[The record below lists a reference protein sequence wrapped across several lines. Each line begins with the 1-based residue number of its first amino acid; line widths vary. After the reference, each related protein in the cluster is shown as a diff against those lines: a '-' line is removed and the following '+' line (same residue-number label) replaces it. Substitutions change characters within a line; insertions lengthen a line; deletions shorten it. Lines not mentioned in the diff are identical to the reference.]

1 MRNKNTS
8 PIVYIGV
15 LLVTLVIL
23 AAANMLRSQ
32 FSSEEPQEDTQIQGD
47 YALKAVYLEK
57 EDGNSIFVN
66 LTDDYPFDGNIPEG
80 ELYDEDGEKITH
92 EDLNSGD
99 VLNIWGNGVIA
110 ESYPAQYNGITKME
124 RTQQS
129 NQEYIDRYGHY
140 LEELFVEKDPSE
152 LPYLNVCY
160 TDELADATVMI
171 PDPLSYTWT
180 YTDESGE
187 SRTVTTDAAHVLQ
200 TEPVEVKKISEP
212 MTMELYFDE
221 VPESVELLVWD
232 DTLLGQYQDSTDQI
246 PEGTAVEVTKNGKGN
261 LEFTA
266 QPGSVYLV
274 QGPWDQGTVEYG
286 FHVGLSQ

>member
-1 MRNKNTS
+1 MRKNDTS

-23 AAANMLRSQ
+23 VAANMLRSQ
-32 FSSEEPQEDTQIQGD
+32 FSSEEPQEDTQIQGE

-57 EDGNSIFVN
+57 EDGNSIFIN
-66 LTDDYPFDGNIPEG
+66 LTDEYPFTGTIPEG
-80 ELYDEDGEKITH
+80 ELYDEEGEKITQ

-160 TDELADATVMI
+160 TDELAAAAVMI

-180 YTDESGE
+180 YTEESGE
-187 SRTVTTDAAHVLQ
+187 SRTITTDAAHVLQ

-212 MTMELYFDE
+212 MTMELQFDE
-221 VPESVELLVWD
+221 VPESAELLVWD
-232 DTLLGQYQDSTDQI
+232 DTLLGQSQDSTDQI

-274 QGPWDQGTVEYG
+274 QGQWNQGTVEYG

>member
-1 MRNKNTS
+1 MRNNNTS

-23 AAANMLRSQ
+23 TAANMLRSQ
-32 FSSEEPQEDTQIQGD
+32 FSSEEPQEENQVQGE

-66 LTDDYPFDGNIPEG
+66 LTEEYPFDGNIPEG
-80 ELYDEDGEKITH
+80 ELYDEDGEKITQ

-124 RTQQS
+124 RTEQS
-129 NQEYIDRYGHY
+129 NQEYIDQYGHY

-187 SRTVTTDAAHVLQ
+187 SRTVTTDGAHVLH

-232 DTLLGQYQDSTDQI
+232 DTLLGQYQDSADQI
-246 PEGTAVEVTKNGKGN
+246 PEGTAVEVTKSGKGN
-261 LEFTA
+261 LEFNA

-274 QGPWDQGTVEYG
+274 QGQWDQGTVEYG
-286 FHVGLSQ
+286 FWVPSE

>member
-1 MRNKNTS
+1 MRNNNTS

-66 LTDDYPFDGNIPEG
+66 LTDEYPFDGNIPEG
-80 ELYDEDGEKITH
+80 ELYDEDGEKITQ

-221 VPESVELLVWD
+221 VPESAELLVWD

-274 QGPWDQGTVEYG
+274 QGQWDQGTVEYG

>member
-1 MRNKNTS
+1 MRNNNTS

-32 FSSEEPQEDTQIQGD
+32 FFSEKPQEENQVQGE

-66 LTDDYPFDGNIPEG
+66 LTEEYPFDGNIPEG
-80 ELYDEDGEKITH
+80 ELYDEDGEKITQ

-124 RTQQS
+124 RTEQS
-129 NQEYIDRYGHY
+129 NQEYIDRYGYY

-160 TDELADATVMI
+160 RDELADAAVMI

-187 SRTVTTDAAHVLQ
+187 SRTVTTDGAHVLH
-200 TEPVEVKKISEP
+200 TEPVEVKKISDP

-232 DTLLGQYQDSTDQI
+232 DTLLGQYQDSADQI

-261 LEFTA
+261 LEFNA

-274 QGPWDQGTVEYG
+274 QGQWDQGTVEYG
-286 FHVGLSQ
+286 FWVPSE

>member
-1 MRNKNTS
+1 MRNNNTS

-23 AAANMLRSQ
+23 TAANMLRSQ
-32 FSSEEPQEDTQIQGD
+32 FSSEEPQEENQVQGE

-66 LTDDYPFDGNIPEG
+66 LTEEYPFDGNIPEG
-80 ELYDEDGEKITH
+80 ELYDEDGEKITQ

-124 RTQQS
+124 RTEQS
-129 NQEYIDRYGHY
+129 NQEYIDQYGHY

-160 TDELADATVMI
+160 TDELAAAAVMI

-180 YTDESGE
+180 YTEESGE
-187 SRTVTTDAAHVLQ
+187 SRTITTDGAHVLH

-232 DTLLGQYQDSTDQI
+232 DTLLGQYQDSADQI
-246 PEGTAVEVTKNGKGN
+246 PEGTAVEVTKSGKGN
-261 LEFTA
+261 LEFNA

-274 QGPWDQGTVEYG
+274 QGQWDQGTVEYG
-286 FHVGLSQ
+286 FWVPSE

>member
-1 MRNKNTS
+1 MRNNNTS

-23 AAANMLRSQ
+23 VAANMLRNQ
-32 FSSEEPQEDTQIQGD
+32 FSSEEPQEENQIQGE
-47 YALKAVYLEK
+47 YALKVVYLKK

-66 LTDDYPFDGNIPEG
+66 LTDEYPFTGNIPEG
-80 ELYDEDGEKITH
+80 ELYAEDGKKITQ

-110 ESYPAQYNGITKME
+110 QSYPAQYNGITKME

-129 NQEYIDRYGHY
+129 NQEYIEKYGHY
-140 LEELFVEKDPSE
+140 LEELFVEKDLSE

-160 TDELADATVMI
+160 TDELADAAVMI
-171 PDPLSYTWT
+171 PDPLGYTWT

-187 SRTVTTDAAHVLQ
+187 SQTVTTDAAHVLQ
-200 TEPVEVKKISEP
+200 TEPVEVKKLSGP
-212 MTMELYFDE
+212 MPMELQFDE
-221 VPESVELLVWD
+221 APESVKLLVWD
-232 DTLLGQYQDSTDQI
+232 EALLGQYQNGNDQI
-246 PEGTAVEVTKNGKGN
+246 PDGTDVEVTKNEKGN

-274 QGPWDQGTVEYG
+274 QGQWDQGTVEYG
-286 FHVGLSQ
+286 FRVGRSQ

>member
-1 MRNKNTS
+1 MRNNNTS

-32 FSSEEPQEDTQIQGD
+32 FSSEEPQEENQVQGE

-66 LTDDYPFDGNIPEG
+66 LTEEYPFDGNIPEG
-80 ELYDEDGEKITH
+80 ELYDEDGEKITQ

-124 RTQQS
+124 RTEQS
-129 NQEYIDRYGHY
+129 NQEYIDQYGHY

-160 TDELADATVMI
+160 RDELADAAVMI

-187 SRTVTTDAAHVLQ
+187 SRTVTTDGAHGLH

-232 DTLLGQYQDSTDQI
+232 DTLLGQYQDSADQI
-246 PEGTAVEVTKNGKGN
+246 PEGTAVEVTKSGKGN
-261 LEFTA
+261 LEFNA

-274 QGPWDQGTVEYG
+274 QGQWDQGTVEYG
-286 FHVGLSQ
+286 FWVPSE

>member
-1 MRNKNTS
+1 MRNNNTS

-32 FSSEEPQEDTQIQGD
+32 FSSEEPQEENQVQGE

-66 LTDDYPFDGNIPEG
+66 LTEEYPFDGNIPEG
-80 ELYDEDGEKITH
+80 ELYDEDGEKITQ

-124 RTQQS
+124 RTEQS
-129 NQEYIDRYGHY
+129 NQEYIDRYGYY

-187 SRTVTTDAAHVLQ
+187 SRTVTTDGAHVLH
-200 TEPVEVKKISEP
+200 TEPVEVKKISDP

-232 DTLLGQYQDSTDQI
+232 DTLLGQYQDSADQI

-261 LEFTA
+261 LEFNA

-274 QGPWDQGTVEYG
+274 QGQWDQGTVEYG
-286 FHVGLSQ
+286 FWVPSE

>member
-1 MRNKNTS
+1 MRNNNTS

-23 AAANMLRSQ
+23 TAANMLRSQ
-32 FSSEEPQEDTQIQGD
+32 FSSEEPQEENQVQGE

-66 LTDDYPFDGNIPEG
+66 LTEEYPFDGNIPEG
-80 ELYDEDGEKITH
+80 ELYDEDGEKITQ

-124 RTQQS
+124 RTEQS
-129 NQEYIDRYGHY
+129 NQEYIDQYGHY

-274 QGPWDQGTVEYG
+274 QGQWNQGTVEYG

>member
-1 MRNKNTS
+1 MRNNNTS

-23 AAANMLRSQ
+23 TAANMLRSQ
-32 FSSEEPQEDTQIQGD
+32 FSSEEPQEENQVQGE

-66 LTDDYPFDGNIPEG
+66 LTEEYPFDGNIPEG
-80 ELYDEDGEKITH
+80 ELYDEDGEKITK

-124 RTQQS
+124 RTEQS
-129 NQEYIDRYGHY
+129 NQEYIDQYGHY

-160 TDELADATVMI
+160 RDELTDAAVMI

-187 SRTVTTDAAHVLQ
+187 SRTVTTDGAHVLH

-232 DTLLGQYQDSTDQI
+232 DSLLGQYQDSADQI
-246 PEGTAVEVTKNGKGN
+246 PEGTAVEVTKSGKGN
-261 LEFTA
+261 LEFNA

-274 QGPWDQGTVEYG
+274 QGQWDQGTVEYG
-286 FHVGLSQ
+286 FWVPSE

>member
-1 MRNKNTS
+1 MRNNNTS

-23 AAANMLRSQ
+23 VAANMLRNQ
-32 FSSEEPQEDTQIQGD
+32 FSSEEPQEETQIQGE
-47 YALKAVYLEK
+47 YALKAVYLKK

-66 LTDDYPFDGNIPEG
+66 LTDEYPFTGNIPEG
-80 ELYDEDGEKITH
+80 EIYDEDGKKITQ

-110 ESYPAQYNGITKME
+110 QSYPAQYNGITKME

-129 NQEYIDRYGHY
+129 NQEYIEKYGHY

-171 PDPLSYTWT
+171 PDPLGYTWT

-187 SRTVTTDAAHVLQ
+187 SQTVTTDAAHVLQ
-200 TEPVEVKKISEP
+200 TEPVEVKKLSGP
-212 MTMELYFDE
+212 MTMELQFDE
-221 VPESVELLVWD
+221 APGSVKLLVWD
-232 DTLLGQYQDSTDQI
+232 EALLGQYQNGNDQI
-246 PEGTAVEVTKNGKGN
+246 PDGTDVEVTKNEKGN

-274 QGPWDQGTVEYG
+274 QGQWDQGTVEYG
-286 FHVGLSQ
+286 FRVGRSQ

>member
-1 MRNKNTS
+1 MRNNNTS
-8 PIVYIGV
+8 SIVYIGV

-23 AAANMLRSQ
+23 TAANMLRSQ
-32 FSSEEPQEDTQIQGD
+32 FSSEEPQEENQVQGE

-66 LTDDYPFDGNIPEG
+66 LTEEYPFDGNIPEG
-80 ELYDEDGEKITH
+80 ELYDEDGEKITQ

-124 RTQQS
+124 RTEQS
-129 NQEYIDRYGHY
+129 NQEYIDQYGHY

-160 TDELADATVMI
+160 RDELADAAVMI

-187 SRTVTTDAAHVLQ
+187 SRTVTTDGAHVLH

-232 DTLLGQYQDSTDQI
+232 DTLLGQYQDSADQI

-261 LEFTA
+261 LEFNA

-274 QGPWDQGTVEYG
+274 QGQWEQGTAEYG
-286 FHVGLSQ
+286 FWVPSE

>member
-1 MRNKNTS
+1 MRNNNTS

-23 AAANMLRSQ
+23 TAANMLRSQ
-32 FSSEEPQEDTQIQGD
+32 FSSEEPQEENQVQGE

-66 LTDDYPFDGNIPEG
+66 LTEEYPFDGNIPEG
-80 ELYDEDGEKITH
+80 ELYDEDGEKITQ

-124 RTQQS
+124 RTEQS
-129 NQEYIDRYGHY
+129 NQEYIDQYGHY

-160 TDELADATVMI
+160 RDELADAAVMI

-187 SRTVTTDAAHVLQ
+187 SRTVTTDGAHVLH

-232 DTLLGQYQDSTDQI
+232 DTLLGQYQDSADQI
-246 PEGTAVEVTKNGKGN
+246 PEGTAVEVTKSGKGN
-261 LEFTA
+261 LEFNA

-274 QGPWDQGTVEYG
+274 QGQWDQGTVEYG
-286 FHVGLSQ
+286 FWVPSE

>member
-1 MRNKNTS
+1 MRNNNTS

-66 LTDDYPFDGNIPEG
+66 LTDEYPFDGNIPEG
-80 ELYDEDGEKITH
+80 ELYDEDGEKITQ

-124 RTQQS
+124 RTEQS
-129 NQEYIDRYGHY
+129 NQEYIDKYGHY

-274 QGPWDQGTVEYG
+274 QGQWDQGTVEYG

>member
-1 MRNKNTS
+1 MRNNNTS

-66 LTDDYPFDGNIPEG
+66 LTDEYPFDGNIPEG
-80 ELYDEDGEKITH
+80 ELYDEDGEKITQ

-124 RTQQS
+124 RTEQS
-129 NQEYIDRYGHY
+129 NQEYIDKYGHY

-232 DTLLGQYQDSTDQI
+232 DTLLGQYQGSTDQI

-274 QGPWDQGTVEYG
+274 QGQWDQGTVEYG
-286 FHVGLSQ
+286 FHVGLFQ

>member
-1 MRNKNTS
+1 MRNNNTS

-23 AAANMLRSQ
+23 TAANMLRSQ
-32 FSSEEPQEDTQIQGD
+32 FSSEEPQEENQVQGE

-66 LTDDYPFDGNIPEG
+66 LTEEYPFDGNIPEG
-80 ELYDEDGEKITH
+80 ELYDEDGEKITQ

-124 RTQQS
+124 RTEQS
-129 NQEYIDRYGHY
+129 NQEYIDQYGHY

-160 TDELADATVMI
+160 RDELADAAVMI

-187 SRTVTTDAAHVLQ
+187 SRTVTTDGAHVLH

-232 DTLLGQYQDSTDQI
+232 DTLLGQYQDSADQI

-261 LEFTA
+261 LEFNA

-274 QGPWDQGTVEYG
+274 QGQWEQGTAEYG
-286 FHVGLSQ
+286 FWVPSE

>member
-1 MRNKNTS
+1 MRNNNTS

-66 LTDDYPFDGNIPEG
+66 LTDEYPFDGNIPEG
-80 ELYDEDGEKITH
+80 ELYDEDGEKITQ

-124 RTQQS
+124 RTEQS
-129 NQEYIDRYGHY
+129 NQEYIDKYGHY

-246 PEGTAVEVTKNGKGN
+246 PEGTAVEVTNNGKGN

-274 QGPWDQGTVEYG
+274 QGQWDQGTVEYG

>member
-1 MRNKNTS
+1 MRNNNTS

-32 FSSEEPQEDTQIQGD
+32 FSSEEPQEENQIQGE
-47 YALKAVYLEK
+47 YALKAVYLKK

-66 LTDDYPFDGNIPEG
+66 LTDEYPFDGNIPEG
-80 ELYDEDGEKITH
+80 ELYDEDGEKITQ

-124 RTQQS
+124 RTEQS
-129 NQEYIDRYGHY
+129 NQEYIDQYGHY

-160 TDELADATVMI
+160 RDELADAAVMI

-187 SRTVTTDAAHVLQ
+187 SRTVTTDGAHVLH

-232 DTLLGQYQDSTDQI
+232 DTLLGQYQDSADQI
-246 PEGTAVEVTKNGKGN
+246 PEGTAVEVTKSGKGN
-261 LEFTA
+261 LEFNA

-274 QGPWDQGTVEYG
+274 QGQWDQGTVEYG
-286 FHVGLSQ
+286 FWVPSE

>member
-1 MRNKNTS
+1 MRNNNTS

-23 AAANMLRSQ
+23 TAANMLRSQ
-32 FSSEEPQEDTQIQGD
+32 FSSEEPQEENQVQGE

-66 LTDDYPFDGNIPEG
+66 LTEEYPFDGNIPEG
-80 ELYDEDGEKITH
+80 ELYDEDGEKITQ

-124 RTQQS
+124 RTEQS
-129 NQEYIDRYGHY
+129 NQEYIDQYGHY

-160 TDELADATVMI
+160 RDELADATVMI

-187 SRTVTTDAAHVLQ
+187 SRTVTTDGAHVLH

-232 DTLLGQYQDSTDQI
+232 DTLLGQYQDSVDQI
-246 PEGTAVEVTKNGKGN
+246 PEGTAVEVTKSGKGN
-261 LEFTA
+261 LEFNA

-274 QGPWDQGTVEYG
+274 QGQWDQGTVEYG
-286 FHVGLSQ
+286 FWVPSE

>member
-1 MRNKNTS
+1 MRNNNTS

-32 FSSEEPQEDTQIQGD
+32 FSSEEPQEENQVQGE

-66 LTDDYPFDGNIPEG
+66 LTEEYPFDGNIPEG
-80 ELYDEDGEKITH
+80 ELYDEDGEKITQ

-124 RTQQS
+124 RTEQS
-129 NQEYIDRYGHY
+129 NQEYIDQYGHY

-160 TDELADATVMI
+160 RDELADAAVMI

-187 SRTVTTDAAHVLQ
+187 SRTVTTDGAHVLH

-232 DTLLGQYQDSTDQI
+232 DTLLGQYQDSADQI
-246 PEGTAVEVTKNGKGN
+246 PEGTAVEVTKSGKGN
-261 LEFTA
+261 LEFNA

-274 QGPWDQGTVEYG
+274 QGQWDQGTAEYG
-286 FHVGLSQ
+286 FWVPSE

>member
-1 MRNKNTS
+1 MRNNNTS

-32 FSSEEPQEDTQIQGD
+32 FSSEEPQEENQVQGE

-66 LTDDYPFDGNIPEG
+66 LTEEYPFDGNIPEG
-80 ELYDEDGEKITH
+80 ELYDEDGEKITK

-124 RTQQS
+124 RTEQS
-129 NQEYIDRYGHY
+129 NQEYIDQYGHY

-160 TDELADATVMI
+160 RDELADAAVMI

-187 SRTVTTDAAHVLQ
+187 SRTVTTDGAHVLH
-200 TEPVEVKKISEP
+200 TESVEVKKISEP

-232 DTLLGQYQDSTDQI
+232 DTLLGQYQDSADQI

-261 LEFTA
+261 LEFNA

-274 QGPWDQGTVEYG
+274 QGQWEQGTAEYG
-286 FHVGLSQ
+286 FWVPSE

>member
-1 MRNKNTS
+1 MRNNNTS

-23 AAANMLRSQ
+23 TAANMLRSQ
-32 FSSEEPQEDTQIQGD
+32 FSSEEPQEENQVQGE

-66 LTDDYPFDGNIPEG
+66 LTEEYPFDGNIPEG
-80 ELYDEDGEKITH
+80 ELYDEDGEKITQ

-124 RTQQS
+124 RTEQS
-129 NQEYIDRYGHY
+129 NQEYIDQYGHY

-160 TDELADATVMI
+160 RDELADAAVMI

-187 SRTVTTDAAHVLQ
+187 SRTVTTDGAHVLH

-221 VPESVELLVWD
+221 VPESIELLVWD
-232 DTLLGQYQDSTDQI
+232 DTLLGQYQDSADQI
-246 PEGTAVEVTKNGKGN
+246 PEGTAVEVTKSGKGN
-261 LEFTA
+261 LEFNA

-274 QGPWDQGTVEYG
+274 QGQWDQGTVEYG
-286 FHVGLSQ
+286 FWVPSE

>member
-1 MRNKNTS
+1 MRNNNTS

-23 AAANMLRSQ
+23 TAANMLRSQ
-32 FSSEEPQEDTQIQGD
+32 FSSEEPQEENQVQGE

-66 LTDDYPFDGNIPEG
+66 LTEEYPFDGNIPEG
-80 ELYDEDGEKITH
+80 ELYDEDGEKITQ

-124 RTQQS
+124 RTEQS
-129 NQEYIDRYGHY
+129 NQEYIDQYGHY

-160 TDELADATVMI
+160 RDELADATVMI

-187 SRTVTTDAAHVLQ
+187 SRTVTKDGAHVLH

-232 DTLLGQYQDSTDQI
+232 DALLGKYQDSADQI
-246 PEGTAVEVTKNGKGN
+246 PEGTAVEVTKSGKGN
-261 LEFTA
+261 LEFNA

-274 QGPWDQGTVEYG
+274 QGQWDQGTVEYG
-286 FHVGLSQ
+286 FWVPSE

>member
-1 MRNKNTS
+1 MRNNNTS

-66 LTDDYPFDGNIPEG
+66 LTDEYPFDGNIPEG
-80 ELYDEDGEKITH
+80 ELYDEDGEKITQ

-129 NQEYIDRYGHY
+129 NQEYIDKYGHY

-160 TDELADATVMI
+160 TDELADVTVMI

-274 QGPWDQGTVEYG
+274 QGQWDQGTVEYG

>member
-1 MRNKNTS
+1 MRNNNTS

-23 AAANMLRSQ
+23 VAANMLRSQ

-57 EDGNSIFVN
+57 EDGNSIFIN
-66 LTDDYPFDGNIPEG
+66 LTDEYPFDGNTPEG
-80 ELYDEDGEKITH
+80 ELYDEDGEKITQ
-92 EDLNSGD
+92 EDLNNGD

-160 TDELADATVMI
+160 RDELADAAVMI

-187 SRTVTTDAAHVLQ
+187 SRTVTTDGAHVLH

-232 DTLLGQYQDSTDQI
+232 DTLLGQYQDSADQI
-246 PEGTAVEVTKNGKGN
+246 PEGTAVEVTKSGKGN
-261 LEFTA
+261 LEFNA

-274 QGPWDQGTVEYG
+274 QGQWDQGTVEYG
-286 FHVGLSQ
+286 FWVPSE

>member
-1 MRNKNTS
+1 MRNNNTS

-23 AAANMLRSQ
+23 VAANMLRNQ
-32 FSSEEPQEDTQIQGD
+32 FSSEEPQEENQIQGE
-47 YALKAVYLEK
+47 YALKAVYLKK

-66 LTDDYPFDGNIPEG
+66 LTDEYPFDGNIPEG
-80 ELYDEDGEKITH
+80 ELYDEDGKKITQ

-110 ESYPAQYNGITKME
+110 QSYPAQYNGITKME

-129 NQEYIDRYGHY
+129 NQEYIEKYGHY
-140 LEELFVEKDPSE
+140 LEELFVEKDLSE

-160 TDELADATVMI
+160 TDELADAAVMI
-171 PDPLSYTWT
+171 PDPLGYTWT

-187 SRTVTTDAAHVLQ
+187 SQSVTTDAAHVLQ

-212 MTMELYFDE
+212 MTMELEFDE
-221 VPESVELLVWD
+221 VPGNVKLLVWD
-232 DTLLGQYQDSTDQI
+232 ETLLGQYQDSTDQI
-246 PEGTAVEVTKNGKGN
+246 PDGTDVEVTKNEKGN

-266 QPGSVYLV
+266 KPGSVYLV
-274 QGPWDQGTVEYG
+274 QGQWEQGTVEYG
-286 FHVGLSQ
+286 FRVGLSQ

>member
-1 MRNKNTS
+1 MRNNNTS

-23 AAANMLRSQ
+23 TAANMLRSQ
-32 FSSEEPQEDTQIQGD
+32 FSSEEPQEENQVQGE

-66 LTDDYPFDGNIPEG
+66 LTEEYPFDGNIPEG
-80 ELYDEDGEKITH
+80 ELYDEDGEKITQ

-124 RTQQS
+124 RTEQS
-129 NQEYIDRYGHY
+129 NQEYIDRYGYY

-187 SRTVTTDAAHVLQ
+187 SRTVTTDGAHVLH
-200 TEPVEVKKISEP
+200 TEPVEVKKISDP

-232 DTLLGQYQDSTDQI
+232 DTLLGQYQDSADQI

-261 LEFTA
+261 LEFNA

-274 QGPWDQGTVEYG
+274 QGQWDQGTVEYG
-286 FHVGLSQ
+286 FWVPSE

>member
-1 MRNKNTS
+1 MRKNDTS

-66 LTDDYPFDGNIPEG
+66 LTDEYPFDGNIPEG
-80 ELYDEDGEKITH
+80 ELYDEDGEKITQ

-129 NQEYIDRYGHY
+129 NQEYIDKYGHY

-160 TDELADATVMI
+160 TDELADVTVMI

-274 QGPWDQGTVEYG
+274 QGQWDQGTVEYG

>member
-1 MRNKNTS
+1 MRNNNTS

-32 FSSEEPQEDTQIQGD
+32 FSSEEPQEENQVQGE

-66 LTDDYPFDGNIPEG
+66 LTEEYPFDGNIPEG
-80 ELYDEDGEKITH
+80 ELYDEDGEKLTQ

-124 RTQQS
+124 RTEQS
-129 NQEYIDRYGHY
+129 NQEYIDQYGHY

-160 TDELADATVMI
+160 RDELADATVMI

-187 SRTVTTDAAHVLQ
+187 SRTVTTDGAHVLH

-232 DTLLGQYQDSTDQI
+232 DTLLGQYQDSADQI
-246 PEGTAVEVTKNGKGN
+246 PEGTAVEVTKSGKGN
-261 LEFTA
+261 LEFNA

-274 QGPWDQGTVEYG
+274 QGQWDQGTVEYG
-286 FHVGLSQ
+286 FWVPSE

>member
-1 MRNKNTS
+1 MRNNNTS

-66 LTDDYPFDGNIPEG
+66 LTDEYPFDGNIPEG
-80 ELYDEDGEKITH
+80 ELYDEDGEKITQ

-124 RTQQS
+124 RTEQS

-221 VPESVELLVWD
+221 VPESAELLVWD

-274 QGPWDQGTVEYG
+274 QGQWDQGTVEYG

>member
-1 MRNKNTS
+1 MRNNNTS

-23 AAANMLRSQ
+23 TAANMLRSQ
-32 FSSEEPQEDTQIQGD
+32 FSSEEPQEENQVQGE

-66 LTDDYPFDGNIPEG
+66 LTEEYPFDGNIPEG
-80 ELYDEDGEKITH
+80 ELYDEDGEKITQ

-124 RTQQS
+124 RTEQS
-129 NQEYIDRYGHY
+129 NQEYIDQYGHY

-160 TDELADATVMI
+160 RDELADATVMI

-187 SRTVTTDAAHVLQ
+187 SRTVTTDGAHVLH

-232 DTLLGQYQDSTDQI
+232 DTLLGQYQDSADQI
-246 PEGTAVEVTKNGKGN
+246 PEGTAVEVTKSGKGN
-261 LEFTA
+261 LEFDA
-266 QPGSVYLV
+266 QPGYVYLV
-274 QGPWDQGTVEYG
+274 QGQWDQGTVEYG
-286 FHVGLSQ
+286 FWVPSE

>member
-1 MRNKNTS
+1 MRNNNTS

-32 FSSEEPQEDTQIQGD
+32 FSSEEPQEENQVQGE

-66 LTDDYPFDGNIPEG
+66 LTEEYPFDGNIPEG
-80 ELYDEDGEKITH
+80 ELYDEDGEKITQ

-124 RTQQS
+124 RTEQS
-129 NQEYIDRYGHY
+129 NQEYIDQYGHY

-160 TDELADATVMI
+160 RDELADAAVMI

-187 SRTVTTDAAHVLQ
+187 SRTVTTDGAHVLH
-200 TEPVEVKKISEP
+200 TESVEVKKISEP

-232 DTLLGQYQDSTDQI
+232 DTLLGQYQDSADQI

-261 LEFTA
+261 LEFNA

-274 QGPWDQGTVEYG
+274 QGQWEQGTAEYG
-286 FHVGLSQ
+286 FWVPSE

>member
-1 MRNKNTS
+1 MRNNNTS

-32 FSSEEPQEDTQIQGD
+32 FSSEEPQEENQVQGE

-66 LTDDYPFDGNIPEG
+66 LTEEYPFDGNIPEG
-80 ELYDEDGEKITH
+80 ELYDEDGEKITQ

-124 RTQQS
+124 RTEQS
-129 NQEYIDRYGHY
+129 NQEYIDQYGHY

-160 TDELADATVMI
+160 RDELADAAVMI

-187 SRTVTTDAAHVLQ
+187 SRTVTTDGAHVLH
-200 TEPVEVKKISEP
+200 TEPVEVKKMSEP

-221 VPESVELLVWD
+221 VRESVELLVWD
-232 DTLLGQYQDSTDQI
+232 DTLLGQYQDSADQI

-261 LEFTA
+261 LEFNA

-274 QGPWDQGTVEYG
+274 QGQWEQGTAEYG
-286 FHVGLSQ
+286 FWVPSE

>member
-1 MRNKNTS
+1 MRNNNTS

-23 AAANMLRSQ
+23 TAANMLRSQ
-32 FSSEEPQEDTQIQGD
+32 FSSEEPQEENQVQGE

-66 LTDDYPFDGNIPEG
+66 LTEEYPFDGNIPEG
-80 ELYDEDGEKITH
+80 ELYDEDGEKITQ

-124 RTQQS
+124 RTEQS
-129 NQEYIDRYGHY
+129 NQEYIDQYGHY

-160 TDELADATVMI
+160 RDELADAAVMI

-187 SRTVTTDAAHVLQ
+187 SRTVTTDGAHVLH

-232 DTLLGQYQDSTDQI
+232 DTLLGQYQDSADQI

-261 LEFTA
+261 LEFNA

-274 QGPWDQGTVEYG
+274 QGQWEQGTAEYG
-286 FHVGLSQ
+286 FWSPSE